1 MKNKYALVLA
11 GGGTK
16 GAYQIGALKALK
28 ELGIEI
34 EAITGASIGAI
45 NGAIIAQG
53 DLDRLE
59 DLYNHIKLE
68 DILELSD
75 KNKIKSNE
83 DIFSAKNMYKIMRE
97 VIKEKGISNI
107 ALRKTLDKYLDV
119 DKLYNSKIDFGLVTF
134 DMENKNGIEL
144 FKNDIK
150 KEEMIDYLLASAAF
164 PIFKPQE
171 IKDTKYLD
179 GGIADNMPISLLLKK
194 GYDNIIVIDITGMGR
209 IKRNIYKG
217 GTFKIIKPREDLG
230 STFDFN
236 HDNISKNIKLGYLDT
251 MKAFHK
257 LVGNDYYFN
266 REEFNKFFDSFT
278 LEEFMGLED
287 AARYYGLNKY
297 EEYDYEEFI
306 NLLYDYYMKDRKKFN
321 DAKTD
326 FKNLN
331 NIKSLSK
338 TTLIFPLIEHITN
351 NYPSLLKT
359 YDGVFSDYI
368 NAYEA
373 LMVLCEL
380 KK

>member
-1 MKNKYALVLA
+1 
-11 GGGTK
+11 
-16 GAYQIGALKALK
+16 
-28 ELGIEI
+28 
-34 EAITGASIGAI
+34 
-45 NGAIIAQG
+45 
-53 DLDRLE
+53 
-59 DLYNHIKLE
+59 
-68 DILELSD
+68 
-75 KNKIKSNE
+75 
-83 DIFSAKNMYKIMRE
+83 
-97 VIKEKGISNI
+97 
-107 ALRKTLDKYLDV
+107 
-119 DKLYNSKIDFGLVTF
+119 
-134 DMENKNGIEL
+134 
-144 FKNDIK
+144 
-150 KEEMIDYLLASAAF
+150 
-164 PIFKPQE
+164 
-171 IKDTKYLD
+171 
-179 GGIADNMPISLLLKK
+179 
-194 GYDNIIVIDITGMGR
+194 
-209 IKRNIYKG
+209 
-217 GTFKIIKPREDLG
+217 
-230 STFDFN
+230 
-236 HDNISKNIKLGYLDT
+236 

-278 LEEFMGLED
+278 LEEFRGLED
-287 AARYYGLNKY
+287 AARYYGLDKY

-359 YDGVFSDYI
+359 YDGLFSDYI